1 LNAAPDLRR
10 TNTGWLSRPERR
22 LVNALAPHVPLS
34 MSPNRLTFLGFF
46 AAVLA
51 AAGYALVPHTSAALW
66 LVNLALLINWF
77 GDSLD
82 GAVARARGIDRP
94 RFGFFLDQGVDVAS
108 QAVFVTGLCLSGLVR
123 TDVAAIG
130 LATHLMLTVQSLLY
144 AQATGT
150 FRLSVGGFGLTEV
163 RCMFFAGNVAFYI
176 WPPVPFAF
184 AGTVCSY
191 ADLLGILIIVGNICL
206 FTVALVTDLR
216 RLAKIDERSDTEH
229 PD

>member
-1 LNAAPDLRR
+1 MNDARDFQR

-22 LVNALAPHVPLS
+22 LIDWLAPRLPLS
-34 MSPNRLTFLGFF
+34 MSPDRLTCMGFF
-46 AAVLA
+46 GAVLA
-51 AAGYALVPHTSAALW
+51 ALGYALVPCTSAALW

-82 GAVARARGIDRP
+82 GAVARVRSISRP

-108 QAVFVTGLCLSGLVR
+108 QAIFVAGLCLSGLVR

-130 LATHLMLTVQSLLY
+130 FATHLMLTAHSLLY

-150 FRLSVGGFGLTEV
+150 FRLASGGIGLTEI
-163 RCMFFAGNVAFYI
+163 RCLFFVANAVFYF
-176 WPPVPFAF
+176 WPPVRFSC

-191 ADLLGILIIVGNICL
+191 ADLLGVLMIVANLCL
-206 FTVALVTDLR
+206 FGAALFTDLR
-216 RLAKIDERSDTEH
+216 RLSNIDQESGTETRE
-229 PD
+229 